1 MSGQGR
7 PPHEPEATTPYG
19 ARAGAKAAATRGA
32 GTAVP
37 RASKT
42 PVSRAAKAAPRAAR
56 TATPRAAKSAAS
68 RPAARPSARGTGRS
82 SGSRPAAPRV
92 GSSRPGSSARSRTV
106 PPEQRTSNAWVRGAV
121 LASILVMLAVT
132 LLPTAR
138 SLIRQRGEIAALQ
151 DKVVQQDQNVGV
163 LRTEE
168 ARWKDPAYVEQ
179 QARERLKFV
188 KVGDRSYTVIDGT
201 KQAGAIPPA
210 AVVAAPVAD
219 SNSPWYGRLWQ
230 SVQLADQPAAGLA
243 AVPSK

>member
-7 PPHEPEATTPYG
+7 PPHEPDATTLAG
-19 ARAGAKAAATRGA
+19 ARTAAKAAAPRAAKSAAPHGAKSGVPRGAKAAAPRG
-32 GTAVP
+32 
-37 RASKT
+37 
-42 PVSRAAKAAPRAAR
+42 
-56 TATPRAAKSAAS
+56 AKSAAS
-68 RPAARPSARGTGRS
+68 RPAARSSARGTGRS
-82 SGSRPAAPRV
+82 TGSRPAVPRA

-106 PPEQRTSNAWVRGAV
+106 APEQRTSNAWVRGAV

-151 DKVVQQDQNVGV
+151 DKIVQQDQNVGV

-201 KQAGAIPPA
+201 KPAAAVPPA
-210 AVVAAPVAD
+210 AVVAAPAAD
-219 SNSPWYGRLWQ
+219 SNSPWYGKLWQ

-243 AVPSK
+243 PVPPK